1 MNKLSVNFVL
11 YLSSQGL
18 SSLLHLDLSHN
29 KIVEIS
35 DNSFSDLSKVN
46 ALNLMGNEISSL
58 SGNNYILYLYLMTA

>member
-1 MNKLSVNFVL
+1 MNFVL

-18 SSLLHLDLSHN
+18 SSLVDLDLSHN

-58 SGNNYILYLYLMTA
+58 SGNNYILYFYLMTV

>member
-1 MNKLSVNFVL
+1 MNFVL

-18 SSLLHLDLSHN
+18 SSLLDLDLNHN

-58 SGNNYILYLYLMTA
+58 SGNNYILYFYLMTA

>member
-1 MNKLSVNFVL
+1 MNFVL

-18 SSLLHLDLSHN
+18 SSLLDLDLSHN

-58 SGNNYILYLYLMTA
+58 SGNNYILYFYLMTA

>member
-1 MNKLSVNFVL
+1 MNFVL

-18 SSLLHLDLSHN
+18 SSLLDLDLSHN

-58 SGNNYILYLYLMTA
+58 SGNNYILYFY